1 MGGFLAASY
10 AIKFPERVKHLVLAD
25 PWGFPVPEMNPKK
38 RIEIPLWAQTLA
50 KLLRPFNPLASLR
63 AAGPL
68 G

>member
-25 PWGFPVPEMNPKK
+25 PWGFPVTDLSQK
-38 RIEIPLWAQTLA
+38 RVDIPLWAKTLA
-50 KLLRPFNPLASLR
+50 SLLKPFNPLASLR
-63 AAGPL
+63 AAGPW